1 MLEKARSR
9 NAVLE
14 SRRILIVED
23 DVRNIFALSA
33 VLEPHGAKIEIARNG
48 RESLHILEESLRA
61 DDRLIDLVLMDIMMP
76 EMDGLTAMRAI
87 RERPEWQK
95 LPIIA
100 LTAKAMKNDQEQAL
114 AAGANDY
121 MAKPLDVDQ
130 LLSLVR
136 VWMPR

>member
-48 RESLHILEESLRA
+48 REALPILEQSLRNHE
-61 DDRLIDLVLMDIMMP
+61 RLIDLVLMDIMMP

-87 RERPEWQK
+87 RERPEWHT